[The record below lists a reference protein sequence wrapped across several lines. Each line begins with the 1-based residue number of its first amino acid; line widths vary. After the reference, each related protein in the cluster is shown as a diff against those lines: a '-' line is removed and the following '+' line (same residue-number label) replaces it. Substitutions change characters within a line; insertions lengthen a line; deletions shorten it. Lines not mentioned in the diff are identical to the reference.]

1 MRGRF
6 ACAACCGQH
15 RSAVAVHL
23 KGARLVALGLV
34 DRGIGRGIDDDRRRV
49 LGDCR
54 GDCLRIANIGVAMGQ
69 CHHVVPAP
77 GGGLDQMEP
86 DLAAGAKDHDLR
98 PHG

>member
-6 ACAACCGQH
+6 AFAACCGQH

-49 LGDCR
+49 PGDCR